1 MYHLYLIRAG
11 KENSECFFPVFLF
24 EDLIKRVSARLE
36 AENGPE
42 TKQEHGRQSGI
53 AVHPVVEY
61 YHCSYHVH
69 VTWGTLHNIYP
80 ILSTLVLT
88 IIISVW
94 DTDGTARADCSRSVG
109 HLTLRSVGSGDAAR
123 HRKGKEKKKKG
134 KNGNN
139 NNA

>member
-36 AENGPE
+36 AEKGPE
-42 TKQEHGRQSGI
+42 TKQEHDRQSGI

-69 VTWGTLHNIYP
+69 VTWGTLHNISYP
-80 ILSTLVLT
+80 IYPGTDYYNFRLGHG
-88 IIISVW
+88 W
-94 DTDGTARADCSRSVG
+94 DGPSRLQQVGGTPNF
-109 HLTLRSVGSGDAAR
+109 TLRRVWRCSAP
-123 HRKGKEKKKKG
+123 
-134 KNGNN
+134 
-139 NNA
+139 